1 MKTTIFNTPVL
12 SGIYHHLAKII
23 MRAFGWRVEGKLPDI
38 PKFVLIGA
46 PHTSNW
52 DFLLFLGVIFALRAN
67 VRFMGKAEL
76 FRFPIGGF
84 FRFCG
89 GVPVDRKKS
98 TGLVEQMVK
107 ACNESENFILTIA
120 PEGTRHQVTE
130 WKRGFYH
137 IAKNAG
143 IPIVM
148 AVVDGRHKTVRIGQ
162 VFHPTKDMEVDL
174 KTIKGVFEGVTGI
187 RHRKKYITLQS

>member
-1 MKTTIFNTPVL
+1 
-12 SGIYHHLAKII
+12 
-23 MRAFGWRVEGKLPDI
+23 MRLTGWRVDGSLPDI
-38 PKFVLIGA
+38 PKFVLVGA

-52 DFLLFLGVIFALRAN
+52 DFLLFLGVIFSLRAN

-76 FRFPIGGF
+76 FRFPIGWF

-107 ACNESENFILTIA
+107 VCNESEKFILTIA

-137 IAKNAG
+137 IAKSAG

-148 AVVDGRHKTVRIGQ
+148 AVVDGRHKTVHIGQ
-162 VFHPTKDMEVDL
+162 VFHLTENMEADME
-174 KTIKGVFEGVTGI
+174 TIKAVFEGVAGI
-187 RHRKKYITLQS
+187 RSRRKYITLQS

>member
-1 MKTTIFNTPVL
+1 MHLTIFNTPLL
-12 SGIYHHLAKII
+12 STIFHYLARFW
-23 MRAFGWRVEGKLPDI
+23 MRFFGWQVIGKLPDI

-52 DFLLFLGVIFALRAN
+52 DFVLFLGVIFTLRAN

-76 FRFPIGGF
+76 FRFPVGWF
-84 FRFCG
+84 FRYCG

-98 TGLVEQMVK
+98 TGLVDQMVK
-107 ACNESENFILTIA
+107 VSNASKKFILTIA
-120 PEGTRHQVTE
+120 PEGTRHHVTE

-137 IAKNAG
+137 IAKEAG

-148 AVVDGRHKTVRIGQ
+148 AVVDGKRKEIRIGQ
-162 VFHPTKDMEVDL
+162 VFHPTDNVEADMR
-174 KTIKGVFEGVTGI
+174 TIQGFFTGVAGVNP
-187 RHRKKYITLQS
+187 RKKYITLES

>member
-1 MKTTIFNTPVL
+1 MNLTIFNTPIL
-12 SGIYHHLAKII
+12 SSLFHYFARFM
-23 MRAFGWRVEGKLPDI
+23 MRRRGWHIEGKLPKI
-38 PKFVLIGA
+38 SKFVLIGA

-52 DFLLFLGVIFALRAN
+52 DFVLFLGVIFSLRAN
-67 VRFMGKAEL
+67 VHFMGKAEI
-76 FRFPIGGF
+76 FRFPVGWF
-84 FRFCG
+84 FRYCG

-107 ACNESENFILTIA
+107 VSNESKKFILTIA
-120 PEGTRHQVTE
+120 PEGTRHQVGE

-162 VFHPTKDMEVDL
+162 VFHPTENMEEDM
-174 KTIKGVFEGVTGI
+174 KTIKGYFDGTVGI
-187 RHRKKYITLQS
+187 NPRRKYITLEN